1 MQKQKSRRTFAKF
14 LMGSLIVTGLG
25 HAGDELDQYWDQALK
40 KSESVYGNRKVD
52 LTLEAGLE
60 TEGVRI
66 DGDQLTSSD
75 GGFKGNIRFKVPIYS
90 ATQRMQREREKSDY
104 LNRCAELIKTI
115 RINQRVMKSLRE
127 KEKLLEATI
136 QADGLEGV
144 RNFYTAKSE
153 YVEKEEEI
161 GDAWRRLK
169 ALVQ

>member
-1 MQKQKSRRTFAKF
+1 
-14 LMGSLIVTGLG
+14 
-25 HAGDELDQYWDQALK
+25 
-40 KSESVYGNRKVD
+40 
-52 LTLEAGLE
+52 
-60 TEGVRI
+60 
-66 DGDQLTSSD
+66 
-75 GGFKGNIRFKVPIYS
+75 
-90 ATQRMQREREKSDY
+90 
-104 LNRCAELIKTI
+104 
-115 RINQRVMKSLRE
+115 MKSLRE